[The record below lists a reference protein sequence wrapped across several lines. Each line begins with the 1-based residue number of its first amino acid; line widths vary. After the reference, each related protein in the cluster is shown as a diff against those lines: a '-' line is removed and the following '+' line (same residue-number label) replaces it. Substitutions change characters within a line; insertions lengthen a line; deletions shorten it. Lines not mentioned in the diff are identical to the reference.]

1 MFNRVFAVRKE
12 IKRRQNALQK
22 RVKAQK
28 ESLMDIIP
36 FQALMQQIIK
46 IISMLFDKEDTLESV
61 IVETDPLSETMVN
74 QFIDTQLQD
83 FIVKMI
89 IFSFYLKIY
98 QLKLKFQ
105 ILLSIF
111 LKNFLF

>member
-12 IKRRQNALQK
+12 IKRRKNALKK
-22 RVKAQK
+22 RVKEQK

-83 FIVKMI
+83 FIVKKLPEPGQ
-89 IFSFYLKIY
+89 YELKIK
-98 QLKLKFQ
+98 QFEL
-105 ILLSIF
+105 
-111 LKNFLF
+111 